1 MFRRKSKVVEG
12 HCGRQVSVRDIA
24 SIEEEA
30 DGEAEEEEKQKKKE
44 KKSISEIIINLTIN
58 LLTWIIWWVPNNANK
73 CQMGFNSVFKGLIKI
88 SFIIL
93 QLRAFI

>member
-30 DGEAEEEEKQKKKE
+30 DGEEEEEEEEEEKYLGD
-44 KKSISEIIINLTIN
+44 N
-58 LLTWIIWWVPNNANK
+58 
-73 CQMGFNSVFKGLIKI
+73 
-88 SFIIL
+88 
-93 QLRAFI
+93 